1 MMKCNVC
8 QTELDK
14 PLYEALSDQSL
25 TSLCELRQGKVK
37 VWLCSSCG
45 HLSGEALPDTKDF
58 YETEYRI
65 MLNQDDEDQIYEV
78 RDKHIVYR
86 TAHQL
91 DILFAKLDLPK
102 GSRILDYGCA
112 KALMLSRLM
121 SIRPDLQ
128 VYLFDVSSMYVS
140 YWQKFLSAD
149 RWAINETPENWL
161 GSFEVVTSFFTLE
174 HIPDP
179 IDTVRKV
186 ATLLNKDGV
195 FYGIVPDTFGNV
207 ADFIVIDHVNHFTE
221 HSLYFLLKSA
231 GFNNIKID
239 TNAHRGALVFIAR
252 KTGDTSICLNLK
264 SSLKASE
271 QLAGYWTSMAN
282 RLKVAESDHN
292 RLPAAI
298 YGSGF
303 YGAYIFSMLERP
315 QNVRCFLDMN
325 PFQQTKKFFG
335 RVVLEPSKLSNDIR
349 LLYIGLSPHVARDL
363 VGKMDWLR
371 DRDIK
376 LIFLDKRLVC

>member
-1 MMKCNVC
+1 MICNVC

-14 PLYEALSDQSL
+14 PLYESPSDQSL

-37 VWLCSSCG
+37 VWLCWSCG
-45 HLSGEALPDTKDF
+45 HLSSEALLDTKDF
-58 YETEYRI
+58 YESEYRI

-91 DILFAKLDLPK
+91 DTLFAKLDLPK

-121 SIRPDLQ
+121 SIRSDLQ
-128 VYLFDVSSMYVS
+128 VYLFDVSSMYIS

-149 RWAINETPENWL
+149 RWAIHETPENWL
-161 GSFEVVTSFFTLE
+161 GSFDVVTSFFTLE

-179 IDTVRKV
+179 INTVRKV

-239 TNAHRGALVFIAR
+239 ANAHRGALVFIAR
-252 KTGDTSICLNLK
+252 KGNHFSVSPSLENNLQ
-264 SSLKASE
+264 ASK
-271 QLAGYWTSMAN
+271 QLADYWS
-282 RLKVAESDHN
+282 RLGNSLRILESEHAG
-292 RLPAAI
+292 LPSAI

-303 YGAYIFSMLERP
+303 YGSYILSVLKKPE
-315 QNVRCFLDMN
+315 NVNFFLDAN
-325 PFQQTKKFFG
+325 PFQQSKILFR
-335 RVVLEPSKLSNDIR
+335 RVILEPSKLPEDIR
-349 LLYIGLSPHVARDL
+349 LLYIGLNPNIARASVA
-363 VGKMDWLR
+363 KMDWLHNR
-371 DRDIK
+371 NIK
-376 LIFLDKRLVC
+376 LIFLD